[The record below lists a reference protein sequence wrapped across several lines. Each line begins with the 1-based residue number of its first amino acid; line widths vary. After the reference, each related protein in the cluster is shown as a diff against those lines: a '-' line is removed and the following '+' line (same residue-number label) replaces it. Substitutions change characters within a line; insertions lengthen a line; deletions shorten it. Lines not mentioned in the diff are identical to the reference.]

1 MAYDPDLAERVRA
14 ILAPGTSWT
23 EKAMFGGLAFL
34 VGGNMAVCV
43 SGQGGLLVRLDATT
57 LPRLVAQEHVE
68 AMVMGGRTSRT
79 WVHVD
84 AAALG
89 EDAALEP
96 WVARGLAVAG
106 ALPTK

>member
-1 MAYDPDLAERVRA
+1 
-14 ILAPGTSWT
+14 
-23 EKAMFGGLAFL
+23 
-34 VGGNMAVCV
+34 
-43 SGQGGLLVRLDATT
+43 
-57 LPRLVAQEHVE
+57 
-68 AMVMGGRTSRT
+68 MGGRTSRT

-96 WVARGLAVAG
+96 WVSRGLAVAG